1 MANYSLFGGPT
12 QLQQQLQNI
21 YDDAHEGTLQ
31 AVLLETAQQ
40 DGPALQA
47 WTLCLFSINAKIK
60 QVENSKPRSDT
71 ERGLLNSILELE
83 QECRERIGNLE
94 RKKQVSTNPYVTQAS
109 LPSLQNLN
117 LGNAQAPV
125 PPSHGASSS
134 NIHNPFQGYDSR
146 LQNQGPQVRPYYTTQ
161 QSQGALQA
169 PLQPQMSNPSSSSV
183 NRYNVPRKQVPG
195 SSSNVASSPQKSPS
209 KAPLL
214 DLDLSPK
221 IETPASDLLSP
232 PVDFDRPKPVVDPVQ
247 TQYQYPAQDFQ
258 PVEPEVR
265 KERYDDR
272 SQERQYNSA
281 DFTPISAHQ
290 RSTSSSSTVYTP
302 VNSRP
307 DLQPLSSASSPI
319 DAPPSPPKREMLKTL
334 RGATSSK
341 KQPSASTANEA
352 PLKGAS
358 LAWKFKNFG
367 KSQEDKK
374 LLEQPKPA
382 KVKPTRS
389 NAPSVGSQARP
400 NYSTTSVNTTT
411 PSTTTTANSS
421 LPQSTKS
428 NNIKSMLLDDDEPA
442 PVRQAPA
449 PVAAP
454 AAAAQPAAHH
464 PPVQQP
470 APAAHPVHPVHTP
483 PAHSQPAAHVTHSP
497 PPHVTHAPPPSKQ
510 TPTAHQA
517 TYNALHGQA
526 ARRSGEV
533 RRSGELPRRS
543 GEHRRSGE
551 IRRARPT
558 SGISVRSNASEAGD
572 HPWAGFTSV
581 GSAAKQQVH
590 SNNSS
595 TSSLTSAQTAAA
607 GAGAVKAAQAQQAA
621 LAHNRAL
628 KPVSSPSTNAN
639 ANHSA
644 KKPAYQYQVQ
654 PQQAKPQQSAA
665 TRAALAKSKQLNDR
679 TKAKRQAAAA
689 SQNRTR
695 QVHTPPAQSRPSQPH
710 NAKAILAGGGRQE
723 SPSPEQPEEEQKPL
737 TEWDKKVAEI
747 MKDLRGV
754 DENAAKQILNEIVV
768 QGDEVHWE
776 DIAGL
781 EAAKSS
787 LKETVVYPFLRP
799 DLFSG
804 LREPARGM
812 LLFGPPGTGKT
823 MLARAVATESNST
836 FFSISASSLTSK
848 FLGESEKLVRA
859 LFFMAKALAPSIIF
873 VDEIDSLLSQRS
885 DSGEHEASRRIKNEF
900 LVQWSDLAS
909 AAAGREREGDVQR
922 VLVLAATNLPWGI
935 DEAARRRFVRRQYIP
950 LPEIETREAQFT
962 KLLAAQR
969 TNLSE
974 EERKGLLELTEG
986 FSGSDIT
993 ALTKD
998 AAMGPLRALGDKLLT
1013 TSREDIRPIGYQDF
1027 ISSLTFIRP
1036 SVSKEGLKAFED
1048 WAAEYGSSGA

>member
-1 MANYSLFGGPT
+1 
-12 QLQQQLQNI
+12 
-21 YDDAHEGTLQ
+21 
-31 AVLLETAQQ
+31 
-40 DGPALQA
+40 
-47 WTLCLFSINAKIK
+47 
-60 QVENSKPRSDT
+60 
-71 ERGLLNSILELE
+71 
-83 QECRERIGNLE
+83 
-94 RKKQVSTNPYVTQAS
+94 
-109 LPSLQNLN
+109 
-117 LGNAQAPV
+117 
-125 PPSHGASSS
+125 
-134 NIHNPFQGYDSR
+134 
-146 LQNQGPQVRPYYTTQ
+146 
-161 QSQGALQA
+161 
-169 PLQPQMSNPSSSSV
+169 
-183 NRYNVPRKQVPG
+183 
-195 SSSNVASSPQKSPS
+195 
-209 KAPLL
+209 
-214 DLDLSPK
+214 
-221 IETPASDLLSP
+221 
-232 PVDFDRPKPVVDPVQ
+232 
-247 TQYQYPAQDFQ
+247 
-258 PVEPEVR
+258 
-265 KERYDDR
+265 
-272 SQERQYNSA
+272 
-281 DFTPISAHQ
+281 
-290 RSTSSSSTVYTP
+290 
-302 VNSRP
+302 
-307 DLQPLSSASSPI
+307 
-319 DAPPSPPKREMLKTL
+319 MLKTL

-367 KSQEDKK
+367 KSQEEKK
-374 LLEQPKPA
+374 PEQPKPA

-389 NAPSVGSQARP
+389 NAPSVSSQARP

-411 PSTTTTANSS
+411 TNTNTAASS
-421 LPQSTKS
+421 IPQSTKS
-428 NNIKSMLLDDDEPA
+428 NNIKSMLLDDDEPV
-442 PVRQAPA
+442 PVRQAA
-449 PVAAP
+449 
-454 AAAAQPAAHH
+454 
-464 PPVQQP
+464 PPVQQQHQQPAAPVQPP
-470 APAAHPVHPVHTP
+470 APAAHPVHHVHPVQTPP
-483 PAHSQPAAHVTHSP
+483 PAHTHSAPPHVTHSP
-497 PPHVTHAPPPSKQ
+497 PPHVTHAPPPTKQ

-517 TYNALHGQA
+517 TYNALHGQGA

-533 RRSGELPRRS
+533 RRSGEMTRRS
-543 GEHRRSGE
+543 GENRRSGE

-558 SGISVRSNASEAGD
+558 SGISVRSTASEAGD

-581 GSAAKQQVH
+581 GSAVKQQQH

-595 TSSLTSAQTAAA
+595 TSSLTSAQNAAA
-607 GAGAVKAAQAQQAA
+607 GAGAQKAAQAQQAA

-628 KPVSSPSTNAN
+628 KPVSSPSANAN

-644 KKPAYQYQVQ
+644 KKPAYQYIVQ
-654 PQQAKPQQSAA
+654 PTPAKPQQSAA

-679 TKAKRQAAAA
+679 TKAKRQAAASA
-689 SQNRTR
+689 QNRTR
-695 QVHTPPAQSRPSQPH
+695 QVHTPPAQARPAQHQQQPQG
-710 NAKAILAGGGRQE
+710 AKQILAGGGRQE
-723 SPSPEQPEEEQKPL
+723 SPSPEQPEEEKKPM

-969 TNLSE
+969 TNLTE
-974 EERKGLLELTEG
+974 EERKGLLQLTEG

-1027 ISSLTFIRP
+1027 VSSLAFIRP

>member
-109 LPSLQNLN
+109 LPSINNLS
-117 LGNAQAPV
+117 LGNSSAPL

-134 NIHNPFQGYDSR
+134 NMHNPFQGYDSR
-146 LQNQGPQVRPYYTTQ
+146 LQQQQQVPPQVRPYYQTQNSQ
-161 QSQGALQA
+161 QSLQPA
-169 PLQPQMSNPSSSSV
+169 LQPQLSNPSSSSI

-195 SSSNVASSPQKSPS
+195 SSSNINTSPKQPQ
-209 KAPLL
+209 LL
-214 DLDLSPK
+214 DLDMSPGK
-221 IETPASDLLSP
+221 NDTLKASNLMASP
-232 PVDFDRPKPVVDPVQ
+232 VNFDRPKPVVAPVQ
-247 TQYQYPAQDFQ
+247 TQYQYTSQQSFQ

-265 KERYDDR
+265 RERYEER
-272 SQERQYNSA
+272 SQERQYNS
-281 DFTPISAHQ
+281 DFTPVSAHQ

-307 DLQPLSSASSPI
+307 DLQPLSSASSPT

-367 KSQEDKK
+367 KSQEEKK
-374 LLEQPKPA
+374 PEQPKPA

-389 NAPSVGSQARP
+389 NAPSVSSQATRP
-400 NYSTTSVNTTT
+400 NYSTTSVNT
-411 PSTTTTANSS
+411 SNTTAASS
-421 LPQSTKS
+421 IPQSTKS
-428 NNIKSMLLDDDEPA
+428 NNIKSMLLDDDEPVA
-442 PVRQAPA
+442 RQAPA
-449 PVAAP
+449 PVQHQ
-454 AAAAQPAAHH
+454 QPAA
-464 PPVQQP
+464 P

-483 PAHSQPAAHVTHSP
+483 PTAHTQSAPHVTHSP
-497 PPHVTHAPPPSKQ
+497 PPHVTHAPASTKQ

-533 RRSGELPRRS
+533 RRSGETARRS
-543 GEHRRSGE
+543 GESRRSGE
-551 IRRARPT
+551 IRRPRPT
-558 SGISVRSNASEAGD
+558 SGMSVRSTASEAGD
-572 HPWAGFTSV
+572 TPWAGFTSV
-581 GSAAKQQVH
+581 GSAAKQQQH

-607 GAGAVKAAQAQQAA
+607 GAGAQKAAQAQQAA

-639 ANHSA
+639 PNHSA
-644 KKPAYQYQVQ
+644 KKPAYQYIVQ
-654 PQQAKPQQSAA
+654 PTPAKPQQSAA
-665 TRAALAKSKQLNDR
+665 TRAALAKSKQLNER
-679 TKAKRQAAAA
+679 TKAKRQAAASA
-689 SQNRTR
+689 QNRTR
-695 QVHTPPAQSRPSQPH
+695 QVNTPPAQGRPAQHQQPQSAKQIL
-710 NAKAILAGGGRQE
+710 NATGGRQE
-723 SPSPEQPEEEQKPL
+723 SPSAEQPEEEKKPM

-969 TNLSE
+969 TNLTE

-1027 ISSLTFIRP
+1027 ISSLAFIRP

>member
-1 MANYSLFGGPT
+1 
-12 QLQQQLQNI
+12 
-21 YDDAHEGTLQ
+21 
-31 AVLLETAQQ
+31 
-40 DGPALQA
+40 
-47 WTLCLFSINAKIK
+47 
-60 QVENSKPRSDT
+60 
-71 ERGLLNSILELE
+71 
-83 QECRERIGNLE
+83 
-94 RKKQVSTNPYVTQAS
+94 
-109 LPSLQNLN
+109 
-117 LGNAQAPV
+117 
-125 PPSHGASSS
+125 
-134 NIHNPFQGYDSR
+134 
-146 LQNQGPQVRPYYTTQ
+146 
-161 QSQGALQA
+161 
-169 PLQPQMSNPSSSSV
+169 
-183 NRYNVPRKQVPG
+183 
-195 SSSNVASSPQKSPS
+195 
-209 KAPLL
+209 
-214 DLDLSPK
+214 
-221 IETPASDLLSP
+221 
-232 PVDFDRPKPVVDPVQ
+232 
-247 TQYQYPAQDFQ
+247 
-258 PVEPEVR
+258 
-265 KERYDDR
+265 
-272 SQERQYNSA
+272 
-281 DFTPISAHQ
+281 
-290 RSTSSSSTVYTP
+290 
-302 VNSRP
+302 
-307 DLQPLSSASSPI
+307 
-319 DAPPSPPKREMLKTL
+319 MLKTL

-367 KSQEDKK
+367 KSQEEKK
-374 LLEQPKPA
+374 LEAPKPA

-389 NAPSVGSQARP
+389 NAPSVGGSRP
-400 NYSTTSVNTTT
+400 NYSTTSVNTANTATT
-411 PSTTTTANSS
+411 

-428 NNIKSMLLDDDEPA
+428 NNIKSMLLDDDEP
-442 PVRQAPA
+442 VRQAPVQA
-449 PVAAP
+449 PVPQA
-454 AAAAQPAAHH
+454 
-464 PPVQQP
+464 P
-470 APAAHPVHPVHTP
+470 APAAHPVHPVHPVQTPPQVHQAHPHTP
-483 PAHSQPAAHVTHSP
+483 PAHHSP
-497 PPHVTHAPPPSKQ
+497 PPHVTHAPAPSKQ

-517 TYNALHGQA
+517 TYNALHGTG
-526 ARRSGEV
+526 RRSGEV
-533 RRSGELPRRS
+533 RRSGEMTRRS
-543 GEHRRSGE
+543 GENRRSGE

-558 SGISVRSNASEAGD
+558 SGISVRSTASEVD

-581 GSAAKQQVH
+581 GSAVKQQQH

-607 GAGAVKAAQAQQAA
+607 GAGAQKAAQAQQAQ

-628 KPVSSPSTNAN
+628 KPVSSNPSATAN
-639 ANHSA
+639 NHSA
-644 KKPAYQYQVQ
+644 KKPAYQYIVQ
-654 PQQAKPQQSAA
+654 PTPAKPQQSAA

-679 TKAKRQAAAA
+679 TKAKRQAAASA
-689 SQNRTR
+689 QNRTR
-695 QVHTPPAQSRPSQPH
+695 QVHTPPAQARPAQHAPQGAKQIL
-710 NAKAILAGGGRQE
+710 NASGRQE
-723 SPSPEQPEEEQKPL
+723 SPVPDSPEEEKKPL

-974 EERKGLLELTEG
+974 EERKGLLQLTEG

-1027 ISSLTFIRP
+1027 ISSLAFIRP

>member
-109 LPSLQNLN
+109 LPSLNNLS
-117 LGNAQAPV
+117 LGNSSAPV

-146 LQNQGPQVRPYYTTQ
+146 QQQQQQQVPPQVRPYYQTQ
-161 QSQGALQA
+161 QSQQSLQPA
-169 PLQPQMSNPSSSSV
+169 LQPQHSNPSSSSV

-195 SSSNVASSPQKSPS
+195 SSSNINTSPQKPQ
-209 KAPLL
+209 LL
-214 DLDLSPK
+214 DLDLSPGK
-221 IETPASDLLSP
+221 NDTPKTSNLLAP
-232 PVDFDRPKPVVDPVQ
+232 PVDFDRPKPVVAPVQ
-247 TQYQYPAQDFQ
+247 TQYQYPPQQDFQ

-265 KERYDDR
+265 KERYEDR

-374 LLEQPKPA
+374 PEQPKPA

-389 NAPSVGSQARP
+389 NAPSVSSQATRP

-411 PSTTTTANSS
+411 NTTTSS
-421 LPQSTKS
+421 IPQSTKS

-449 PVAAP
+449 PVQQQQP
-454 AAAAQPAAHH
+454 AAAVQP
-464 PPVQQP
+464 P
-470 APAAHPVHPVHTP
+470 APAAHPVHPVHPVHTPP
-483 PAHSQPAAHVTHSP
+483 PAHTHPP
-497 PPHVTHAPPPSKQ
+497 PPHVTHAPPPTKQ

-526 ARRSGEV
+526 RRSGEV
-533 RRSGELPRRS
+533 RRSGEMTRRS
-543 GEHRRSGE
+543 GENRRSGE

-558 SGISVRSNASEAGD
+558 SGISVRSTTSEAGD

-581 GSAAKQQVH
+581 GSAAKQQQQH

-607 GAGAVKAAQAQQAA
+607 GAGAQKAAQAQQAA

-628 KPVSSPSTNAN
+628 KPVSSPSTNTN

-644 KKPAYQYQVQ
+644 KKPAYQYIVQ
-654 PQQAKPQQSAA
+654 PTPAKPQQSAA

-679 TKAKRQAAAA
+679 TKAKRQAAASA
-689 SQNRTR
+689 QNRTR
-695 QVHTPPAQSRPSQPH
+695 QVHTPPAQGRPAQHQQPQGAKQIL
-710 NAKAILAGGGRQE
+710 NASGGRQE
-723 SPSPEQPEEEQKPL
+723 SPSPEQQEEEKKPL

-974 EERKGLLELTEG
+974 EERKGLLQLTEG

-1027 ISSLTFIRP
+1027 ISSLAFIRP